1 MRRALHLLSAASLVA
16 ALPVAAQAPLKT
28 LAKPDAEYAEP
39 FTQINGVRELR
50 DGRVIVSDVREKTV
64 QLVDLKAGSA
74 QKIGREGS
82 GPGEYA
88 MPMRLLALPGDTSVV
103 YDPLN
108 RRFLVIG
115 PDGKAG
121 PFAPVR
127 AGRRRATVRVS
138 MGARYTDARGRLYS
152 VGPNFAIGPNGEPT
166 IVGHGADHPAR
177 PRDEEDRH
185 ARLRLHVPTT
195 TIRTSQG
202 GTNVSIRAGGGNPF
216 AAADDWAVTP
226 DGRLAIV
233 RVKDYHVDWYAPNGQ
248 KTSGPAIAYEKLK
261 VTEDDKKAF
270 RERRANGGG
279 GTPFVITR
287 AAGAGRNEQQR
298 RRRSPDEP
306 ADSRA
311 DGLARRQA
319 RRSRARPPFAAPNGQ
334 VWVLRTR
341 AAKDK
346 IPTYDVFDASGRVV
360 SRVALPQDTRLRR
373 VRKRHSVSRAL
384 RRGRSAVP
392 AALPHAVTS
401 ARQPGGRTQQ
411 PACALPRPTG
421 CPGAPRAHCASDAR
435 T

>member
-16 ALPVAAQAPLKT
+16 AVPAAAQAPLKT
-28 LAKPDAEYAEP
+28 LAKPDVEYGEP
-39 FTQINGVRELR
+39 FTQINGVRELK

-64 QLVDLKAGSA
+64 QLVDLKTGSA

-115 PDGKAG
+115 PNGKVG
-121 PFAPVR
+121 PFAQYETDNGGGR
-127 AGRRRATVRVS
+127 ARIS

-152 VGPNFAIGPNGEPT
+152 MGPNFAIGPNGEPT
-166 IVGHGADHPAR
+166 SSDTAPIVR
-177 PRDEEDRH
+177 LDR
-185 ARLRLHVPTT
+185 ATKKTDTLAFVYTPTT

-202 GTNVSIRAGGGNPF
+202 GANVSIRAGGGNPF

-248 KTSGPAIAYEKLK
+248 KTFGPAIAYEKLK
-261 VTEDDKKAF
+261 VTEEDKKAF

-279 GTPFVITR
+279 GTAFVITQQQGPGGTSR
-287 AAGAGRNEQQR
+287 SAGVAPPTSLQIPEPTDWPEVKPPFTAGA
-298 RRRSPDEP
+298 
-306 ADSRA
+306 A
-311 DGLARRQA
+311 
-319 RRSRARPPFAAPNGQ
+319 FAAPNGQ

-346 IPTYDVFDASGRVV
+346 IPTFDVFDASGRVV
-360 SRVALPQDTRLRR
+360 GRVALPQDTRLLGFGNGT
-373 VRKRHSVSRAL
+373 VYLA
-384 RRGRSAVP
+384 RSDEDDLQYLQRYRMP
-392 AALPHAVTS
+392 
-401 ARQPGGRTQQ
+401 
-411 PACALPRPTG
+411 
-421 CPGAPRAHCASDAR
+421 
-435 T
+435 